1 MTTRTYRHPLSFGAA
16 PQADGTTRFRLWA
29 PSHPV
34 VMLAVEGQARVP
46 MTAQADGWHE
56 AVLACAAG
64 ARYRYVLADGTAL
77 ADPASRAQDGG
88 PHDASIVCDAGAF
101 RWRHTAWRG
110 RPWHETVLYELH
122 AGALGGYAGVAAQL
136 PRLAALGVTAIELMP
151 IATFGGTRNWG
162 YDGVLP
168 FAPSA
173 AYGSPDA
180 LKSLIDDAH
189 GLGLMVFL
197 DVVYN
202 HFGPDGNVMGRLAAP
217 FFDASRRTPWGDAI
231 DFSRP
236 AVREFFIENALY
248 WLFEYRFDG
257 LRLDAVHAI
266 GDTSFL
272 VELAR
277 RVRAETTRR
286 EPDRHIH
293 LVLENEDNRASL
305 LAHDFTAQWNDDAHN
320 AIHVLLTGEHD
331 GYYRDFAKAP
341 TARLAC
347 CLADGFAFQGERVAR
362 LGRLRGEPSAWL
374 PTTAFV
380 MFLQNHDQVGNRA
393 HGERLT
399 ALCDA
404 QALRAAVALLLLSPQ
419 IPLLFMGEEWGCTQ
433 PFLYFT
439 DYHDALADAVREG
452 RRTEFAHQRAFADPA
467 ARAAI
472 PDPNDVGTFTRSCP
486 APNDASQPAHA
497 AWLAWYRTLLAMRR
511 AMLVPRLPGT
521 RALGAEVISAGAVR
535 ARWRMNDGAALTL
548 YVNLHRQSAGCTAMP
563 AGTTL
568 CSTPDD
574 AAKRLAAGE
583 LAPASCVAWLEA
595 PP

>member
-1 MTTRTYRHPLSFGAA
+1 MTTGTCHHPLSFGAA
-16 PQADGTTRFRLWA
+16 LQPDGTTRFRLWA
-29 PSHPV
+29 PSHAAV
-34 VMLAVEGQARVP
+34 VLAVDGQARVP
-46 MTAQADGWHE
+46 MKPLADGWHE

-64 ARYRYVLADGTAL
+64 TRYRYVLADGTAL
-77 ADPASRAQDGG
+77 PDPASRAQDGG
-88 PHDASIVCDAGAF
+88 PHDASIVFDAGKF
-101 RWRHTAWRG
+101 RWCHATWRG

-136 PRLAALGVTAIELMP
+136 PRLAELGVTAIELMP
-151 IATFGGTRNWG
+151 VATFGGMRNWG

-217 FFDASRRTPWGDAI
+217 FFDASRHTPWGDAI
-231 DFSRP
+231 DFSQP
-236 AVREFFIENALY
+236 AVRAFFIENALY

-277 RVRAETTRR
+277 RVRAETALR

-331 GYYRDFAKAP
+331 GYYGDFAKDP
-341 TARLAC
+341 TARLAR
-347 CLADGFAFQGERVAR
+347 CLADGFAYQGEWVPRLAR
-362 LGRLRGEPSAWL
+362 QRGEPSAWL
-374 PTTAFV
+374 PSTGFV

-399 ALCDA
+399 TLCDA
-404 QALRAAVALLLLSPQ
+404 PALRAAVALLLLSPQ
-419 IPLLFMGEEWGCTQ
+419 IPLLFMGDEWGCTQ

-472 PDPNDVGTFTRSCP
+472 PDPNDIATFTRSCP
-486 APNDASQPAHA
+486 APDDANKPGHA

-511 AMLVPRLPGT
+511 KLLVPRLPGT
-521 RALGAEVISAGAVR
+521 RALGAEAIGNGAVR

-548 YVNLHRQSAGCTAMP
+548 CANLRGQAVGCTAIP
-563 AGTTL
+563 AGTVL
-568 CSTPDD
+568 CSTPAD
-574 AAKRLAAGE
+574 AAKRLAAGV

-595 PP
+595 PE